1 MGKGKKRG
9 NLEKIARMKKERLSE
24 EKGNKDRGEEDER
37 KWKPEDGRVIWL
49 LYSTESKENISSVES
64 NWLFD

>member
-37 KWKPEDGRVIWL
+37 KWKPEDGRVI
-49 LYSTESKENISSVES
+49 
-64 NWLFD
+64 